1 MTTDAT
7 PNQPGQPEPTGQDS
21 AAASQADFQTDVDKL
36 RADLASAEEKAK
48 QNWELV
54 LRTKADADNLVR
66 RAERNAEQSAKFA
79 VEKLCGE
86 LLDVLDGLDQGL
98 ALKVES
104 DEAKRM
110 HEGLELTARK
120 LLASLQKFGVAPVE
134 AQGKPFD
141 ANVHEAMVA
150 QENPDVPAD
159 TVLMVLQK
167 GYTLH
172 GRLLRPA
179 RVIVSRGPVQKVDTN
194 A

>member
-1 MTTDAT
+1 MSTDAIH
-7 PNQPGQPEPTGQDS
+7 PEPAQPETTGQES
-21 AAASQADFQTDVDKL
+21 AAASEADFQSEVDRL
-36 RADLASAEEKAK
+36 RADLISAEEKAK

-79 VEKLCGE
+79 IEKLCAE

-98 ALKVES
+98 ALQVET
-104 DEAKRM
+104 DEARRI
-110 HEGLELTARK
+110 HEGLDLTSRK
-120 LLASLQKFGVAPVE
+120 LLASLQKFGVAPIE
-134 AQGKPFD
+134 ALGKTFD
-141 ANVHEAMVA
+141 ANLHEAMVA

-159 TVLMVLQK
+159 TVMMVLQK
-167 GYTLH
+167 GFTLH

-179 RVIVSRGPVQKVDTN
+179 RVIVSRGPAQKIDTS

>member
-1 MTTDAT
+1 MSTE
-7 PNQPGQPEPTGQDS
+7 NLQPEATGQDS
-21 AAASQADFQTDVDKL
+21 AAADQAEFQTDVAQL
-36 RADLASAEEKAK
+36 RADLANAEEKAK

-98 ALKVES
+98 AQKVET
-104 DEAKRM
+104 EEGQRM

-120 LLASLQKFGVAPVE
+120 LLATLEKFGVQPID

-150 QENPDVPAD
+150 QESAEVPAD

-167 GYTLH
+167 GFTLH

-179 RVIVSRGPVQKVDTN
+179 RVIVSRGPATKIDTT